1 MNPGQVAVIHATQR
15 ELNINRKCKTI
26 LHAPVPDSKISYFT
40 LKTATMIQA
49 SICQLKEQVRMSPLP

>member
-26 LHAPVPDSKISYFT
+26 PRAPVPDSKIPT
-40 LKTATMIQA
+40 LL
-49 SICQLKEQVRMSPLP
+49 LKQQQ